1 MWIEVLKIDTFV
13 VHSKVVHCSHPTILN
28 DKAHLE
34 NIIMGKKKKK
44 KAEKLVLNLYKFIF
58 Y

>member
-34 NIIMGKKKKK
+34 NIIMEKKKK